1 MYGGDV
7 SAGLSVGGVLVP
19 QLMEKYDFIF
29 KALGQRA
36 GKQPPGSTSLQTCVK
51 QNCWVLVVYQ
61 VLLLSDVILLAALG
75 EGTITVTSW
84 K

>member
-1 MYGGDV
+1 
-7 SAGLSVGGVLVP
+7 
-19 QLMEKYDFIF
+19 MEKFDFILE
-29 KALGQRA
+29 ALGQRV

-51 QNCWVLVVYQ
+51 QSCWVLAVYQ
-61 VLLLSDVILLAALG
+61 LLLLSDVILLAALG